1 MIIVV
6 EDECADRIVSA
17 TIIESYI
24 SLQADL
30 KKEKKNPGSFH
41 KDDVEIWKRLVPA
54 LEEVGRWFTY
64 DFDGEVKKAKKGKK

>member
-1 MIIVV
+1 MMIKI
-6 EDECADRIVSA
+6 DYECADRIVSA
-17 TIIESYI
+17 TIIQSYI

-30 KKEKKNPGSFH
+30 KKAKKNPGSFH
-41 KDDVEIWKRLVPA
+41 EDDVAVWERLIPA

>member
-6 EDECADRIVSA
+6 DDDCADKIVSA

-24 SLQADL
+24 SLKADL
-30 KKEKKNPGSFH
+30 KKENKNPGSFH
-41 KDDVEIWKRLVPA
+41 EDDVEIWKKLVPA

-64 DFDGEVKKAKKGKK
+64 DFDNEVKKAKKKL